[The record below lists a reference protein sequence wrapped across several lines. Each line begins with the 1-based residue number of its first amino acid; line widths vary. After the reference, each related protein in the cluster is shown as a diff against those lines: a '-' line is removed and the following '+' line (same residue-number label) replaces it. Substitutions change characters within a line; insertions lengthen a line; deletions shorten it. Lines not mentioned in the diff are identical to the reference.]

1 LSKSDLSQSHQAQ
14 TLAGNFICREESTK
28 RLGADHFV
36 VSKDKDAMSQVA
48 NSFDGII
55 DTVSADHPLPDYLV
69 GCQIEVFFHKLD
81 CSIVGVCARS
91 RVLLWC
97 MCCQLAGMKTPVRA
111 RAARVCS
118 LWQHCRLA
126 PSLPAEPAEA

>member
-1 LSKSDLSQSHQAQ
+1 MRVSQLCIIAEVSNSVQVWFVPLMSG
-14 TLAGNFICREESTK
+14 TTVAGNFPICREESTK

-69 GCQIEVFFHKLD
+69 GPPDLNLVIDSVAGFVD
-81 CSIVGVCARS
+81 ASCSLQRAPAL
-91 RVLLWC
+91 RVLS
-97 MCCQLAGMKTPVRA
+97 A
-111 RAARVCS
+111 RGRS
-118 LWQHCRLA
+118 
-126 PSLPAEPAEA
+126 

>member
-1 LSKSDLSQSHQAQ
+1 MH
-14 TLAGNFICREESTK
+14 REESTK

-69 GCQIEVFFHKLD
+69 G
-81 CSIVGVCARS
+81 R
-91 RVLLWC
+91 W
-97 MCCQLAGMKTPVRA
+97 T
-111 RAARVCS
+111 
-118 LWQHCRLA
+118 
-126 PSLPAEPAEA
+126 